1 MKTCNKCFMISGIF
15 VLIISMITCEKFI
28 SANKNS
34 EMESIN
40 VIITTDKSQIEV
52 YDKQLYINGI
62 KNEEIYSVIEY
73 NEKLYISSEVLNKTI
88 GESFTTLVDGNFY
101 IRRCKIQGSS
111 LLECDD
117 IIFIELNEAL
127 SYLHVNNDVFKRSGE
142 LYIDSALPSNV
153 NVKGRRYDLIDNT
166 ISKIE
171 KRDPDLIL
179 YDGRGVF
186 YLNDGLAI
194 EDDLGNLHKYVE
206 DDLST
211 N

>member
-1 MKTCNKCFMISGIF
+1 M
-15 VLIISMITCEKFI
+15 
-28 SANKNS
+28 
-34 EMESIN
+34 
-40 VIITTDKSQIEV
+40 
-52 YDKQLYINGI
+52 
-62 KNEEIYSVIEY
+62 
-73 NEKLYISSEVLNKTI
+73 LNKTI